1 MTLAD
6 EPQAW
11 QFYPADS
18 FVSVTYEEEL
28 VGFCKPDFAVRIVDV
43 LNDDEKLRKALRL
56 ACYDLISLSGGTTA
70 QIDELMQKYLA
81 KTAAPTTGV
90 AAIALLL
97 RDRQEELDVSDKEFV
112 RFCDSYRLSKEK
124 LEAIYAG
131 EEIDGNLL
139 VPLSRI
145 LGQPVEDILE
155 ILERGFEP

>member
-11 QFYPADS
+11 QFYPADA
-18 FVSVTYEEEL
+18 FVSITYGEE
-28 VGFCKPDFAVRIVDV
+28 VAGFCKPDFAARIVDV

-56 ACYDLISLSGGTTA
+56 ACYDLISLSGGTTS
-70 QIDELMQKYLA
+70 QIDELIEKYLA

-97 RDRQEELDVSDKEFV
+97 HDRQEELDVSDKEFA

-131 EEIDGNLL
+131 EDVDSSLL
-139 VPLSRI
+139 IPLSRI
-145 LGQPVEDILE
+145 LGQPVEDIME
-155 ILERGFEP
+155 ILERGFDV